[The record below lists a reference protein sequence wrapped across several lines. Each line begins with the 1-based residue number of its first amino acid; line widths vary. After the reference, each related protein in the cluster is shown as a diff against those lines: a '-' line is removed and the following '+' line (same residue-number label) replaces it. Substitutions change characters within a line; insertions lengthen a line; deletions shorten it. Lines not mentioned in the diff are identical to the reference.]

1 MIDLKSL
8 TPEDELIILETGLNS
23 PFWELIQARLSHLA
37 FTSAGAAL
45 SKAVGERD
53 WQAGEA
59 SGLKRALQFPGN
71 RKRDLKTKIE
81 QKSTSTRD

>member
-8 TPEDELIILETGLNS
+8 TDEEELLILENGIST
-23 PFWELIQARLSHLA
+23 PFWELVQARLSHLA

-45 SKAVGERD
+45 SKGVSDRD

-59 SGLKRALQFPGN
+59 AGLKRALQLPGN

-81 QKSTSTRD
+81 QKLTRTRD